1 MRTFEEREFHVAQTV
16 ELQQFR
22 FQGYCVV
29 SFMVRK

>member
-16 ELQQFR
+16 ELQQLR